1 MTTISWSDEL
11 SVGVHVIDADHKFLI
26 DLIGRF
32 NQAVASGQGADRIG
46 KLLNALYEYTD
57 FHFIREEALMKACG
71 YPGLAAHGKIHERL
85 CARMEEI
92 RDQHAAAPSETPS
105 DEILAFLN
113 EWLTKHIMGHDK
125 NYAPSM
131 AGKELEIA
139 QAHAPFL
146 RQWSVA
152 ESAEA
157 TDSY

>member
-1 MTTISWSDEL
+1 MKTISWSDDL

-26 DLIGRF
+26 DLIKQV
-32 NQAVASGQGADRIG
+32 NQEVAAPGSAKRIG
-46 KLLNALYEYTD
+46 GLLNALYEYTD
-57 FHFIREEALMKACG
+57 FHFIREEALMKACA
-71 YPGLAAHGKIHERL
+71 YPGLADHRKVHEKL

-92 RDQHAAAPSETPS
+92 RDQHASAPSEAMS
-105 DEILAFLN
+105 GEIQTFLN

-146 RQWSVA
+146 RHFSVA